1 MATAAQPSSGIDVA
15 ASSFLASPDKYQ
27 AIGDLLNAA
36 ADGVNE
42 LGKPDVSELLVETY
56 GDQGIT
62 GFLQLTGAV
71 SNAGTSDQVEFYEA
85 GRRHK
90 TLAYAGA
97 TYGGSDAFVTLDDEA
112 ATKGNLQANDV
123 VMDATSGVR
132 FIVQDGDGTLSNG
145 STAQVVLLKLDGTDA
160 AAGELTTGGGTVFA
174 PLTAP

>member
-1 MATAAQPSSGIDVA
+1 MATATQPLTGIDVA
-15 ASSFLASPDKYQ
+15 GFNIQTSPDKYT

-71 SNAGTSDQVEFYEA
+71 TSAGTSDQVEFYEA

-90 TLAYAGA
+90 TFAYSGDIALDSSAATGSGLTLPSANLTHTTAAGA
-97 TYGGSDAFVTLDDEA
+97 ISTPTGAVLE
-112 ATKGNLQANDV
+112 KGDV
-123 VMDATSGVR
+123 VMDSVTGVR
-132 FIVQDGDGTLSNG
+132 LIVNDH
-145 STAQVVLLKLDGTDA
+145 AQSEAGNYKFVRLDGATCSS
-160 AAGELTTGGGTVFA
+160 
-174 PLTAP
+174 

>member
-15 ASSFLASPDKYQ
+15 ASTFKASPDKYT

-71 SNAGTSDQVEFYEA
+71 SNAGTSDQVEFYEV

-90 TLAYAGA
+90 T
-97 TYGGSDAFVTLDDEA
+97 VP
-112 ATKGNLQANDV
+112 
-123 VMDATSGVR
+123 SG
-132 FIVQDGDGTLSNG
+132 
-145 STAQVVLLKLDGTDA
+145 K
-160 AAGELTTGGGTVFA
+160 
-174 PLTAP
+174 

>member
-15 ASSFLASPDKYQ
+15 ASTFKASPDKYT

-71 SNAGTSDQVEFYEA
+71 SNAGTSDQVEFYEV

-90 TLAYAGA
+90 TVTYTSA
-97 TYGGSDAFVTLDDEA
+97 TINTSSAEDVALLDNVES
-112 ATKGNLQANDV
+112 KNNLQANDI
-123 VMDATSGVR
+123 VMDSVSGTR
-132 FIVQDGDGTLSNG
+132 FIVQDGDGLLSSG
-145 STAQVVLLKLDGTDA
+145 STAQVELLKLDGTDVA
-160 AAGELTTGGGTVFA
+160 TSDIDASG
-174 PLTAP
+174 